1 MLFDKIKIFIG
12 IGVFVLGLIV
22 GGCTVRYFWQQEQL
36 KQEREYK
43 ASLEKALKDA
53 EKQKQ
58 ESARTESKLL
68 GELSDLRSRY
78 NSTLSNIEQLRHKL
92 SNLPTTGGD
101 SCKPCQKRL
110 AKCQELLGEG
120 VGLATGGSEL
130 CERIAIKKDSVVE
143 RLSKTHRSEN

>member
-58 ESARTESKLL
+58 ESARAESKLL

-92 SNLPTTGGD
+92 SNLPSTGGD

-110 AKCQELLGEG
+110 SECQNLLGEG
-120 VGLATGGSEL
+120 IQLATEGSEL
-130 CERIAIKKDSVVE
+130 CERISIKKDSIVE
-143 RLSKTHRSEN
+143 RIKRE